1 MDLQLGVVDQS
12 PVASGASPADALA
25 NTIDLARRCDEW
37 GYTRYWLAEHHATEM
52 LAGPAPEVLM
62 ARVAAE
68 TQRIRVG
75 SGGVMLPHYSPF
87 KVAESFQLL
96 ETLHPGRID
105 LGVGRAPGGTPL
117 VTHALQRFRGEGQSS
132 DDFAA
137 QLVELL
143 AWIGD
148 GFPASHPYSRVALTP
163 ATPTPPEV
171 WLLGSSPWSAIAA
184 AQLGLP
190 YCFASFINPEPAR
203 SCLAAY
209 QERFDRTAGGGSAPR
224 AMLALGA
231 IVADTDDEAQ
241 RLQMS
246 VKAMRHRIMHGGRG
260 PVPTPEEAIAEL
272 GQEPGPIRPWVSGE
286 WPRYLTGRPGPVVE
300 QLARIAAEAKVDE
313 ILVVTI
319 AHDHEARCRSY
330 ELLAKEVFG

>member
-1 MDLQLGVVDQS
+1 MKLGVVDQS
-12 PVASGASPADALA
+12 PVASGSTPAEALA
-25 NTIDLARRCDEW
+25 NTIDLARRCDQW
-37 GYTRYWLAEHHATEM
+37 GYSRYWLAEHHATEM

-68 TQRIRVG
+68 TERIRIG

-87 KVAESFQLL
+87 KVAEAFQLL

-105 LGVGRAPGGTPL
+105 LGIGRAPGGTPL
-117 VTHALQRFRGEGQSS
+117 VTHALQRYRGEGQSP

-143 AWIGD
+143 AWVGD
-148 GFPASHPYSRVALTP
+148 GFPASHPYARIPLTP
-163 ATPTPPEV
+163 STPEPPEV
-171 WLLGSSPWSAIAA
+171 WLLGSSPWSAVAA

-190 YCFASFINPEPAR
+190 YCFAAFINPEPAR
-203 SCLAAY
+203 VCVHTY
-209 QERFDRTAGGGSAPR
+209 HERFDPTAGGGSAPR
-224 AMLALGA
+224 TMLAVGA
-231 IVADTDDEAQ
+231 IVADTDEEAA

-246 VKAMRHRIMHGGRG
+246 VRAMRHRIIHGGRG
-260 PVPTPEEAIAEL
+260 PIPTPEEAIAEL
-272 GQEPGPIRPWVSGE
+272 GQQPRPIEPWTSGD

-300 QLARIAAEAKVDE
+300 QLQRLADEAGAEE

-330 ELLAKEVFG
+330 ELLAQEAFG